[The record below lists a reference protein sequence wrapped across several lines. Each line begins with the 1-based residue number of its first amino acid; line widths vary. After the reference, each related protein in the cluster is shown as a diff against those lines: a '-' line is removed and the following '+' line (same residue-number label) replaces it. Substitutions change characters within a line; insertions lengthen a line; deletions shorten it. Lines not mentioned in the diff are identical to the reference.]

1 MNRQAAL
8 IAGVAVLALAAGFG
22 AAIWHRQPGE
32 PQSGAAQALLA
43 APLNDL
49 QNQTRTLNQYR
60 GKVLVVNFWATWCP
74 PCREEIP
81 HFIEIQRQ
89 PNWKNVQFVGIA
101 LDNPSDVAGFVQE
114 FAVNYPVLIGGVNES
129 EMMRVLGNTSGGLPY
144 TLIYDRDGNLREK
157 IIGGLDKS
165 RLERLLA
172 PLI

>member
-8 IAGVAVLALAAGFG
+8 IAGVAMLALAAGFG

-32 PQSGAAQALLA
+32 SESGAAEALLA

-49 QNQTRTLNQYR
+49 QNQTGTLNQYR

-81 HFIEIQRQ
+81 HFIEIQQQANR
-89 PNWKNVQFVGIA
+89 KNVQFVGIA
-101 LDNPSDVAGFVQE
+101 LDNPSEVAGFVQE
-114 FAVNYPVLIGGVNES
+114 FAINYPILIGGINES
-129 EMMRVLGNTSGGLPY
+129 EMMRALGNASGGLPY
-144 TLIYDRDGNLREK
+144 TLIYDRTGQLREK

>member
-1 MNRQAAL
+1 MNRQAAF
-8 IAGVAVLALAAGFG
+8 IAGVAILALVAGFG
-22 AAIWHRQPGE
+22 AAIWHRQPGKLE
-32 PQSGAAQALLA
+32 SGAAAALLA

-49 QNQTRTLNQYR
+49 QNQTLKLNQYR

-81 HFIEIQRQ
+81 HFIEIQQ
-89 PNWKNVQFVGIA
+89 QLKGENVQFVGIA
-101 LDNPSDVAGFVQE
+101 LDNSSNVAGFVQE
-114 FAVNYPVLIGGVNES
+114 FAVNYPVLIGGINES
-129 EMMRVLGNTSGGLPY
+129 EMMRSLGNASGGLPY
-144 TLIYDRDGNLREK
+144 TLIYDRQGQLKEK

>member
-1 MNRQAAL
+1 MNRQAAF
-8 IAGVAVLALAAGFG
+8 IAGVAMLALAAGFG
-22 AAIWHRQPGE
+22 AAIWYRQPGE
-32 PQSGAAQALLA
+32 PKSGAAEALLA

-74 PCREEIP
+74 PCRVEIP
-81 HFIEIQRQ
+81 HFVEIQRQ
-89 PNWKNVQFVGIA
+89 PNRNNVQFVGIA
-101 LDNPSDVAGFVQE
+101 LDNPADVASFVQE
-114 FAVNYPVLIGGVNES
+114 FAVNYPILIGGINES
-129 EMMRVLGNTSGGLPY
+129 EMMRALGNASGGLPY
-144 TLIYDRDGNLREK
+144 TLIYDRDGKLKEK

>member
-8 IAGVAVLALAAGFG
+8 IAGVAILALAAGFG
-22 AAIWHRQPGE
+22 TAIWHQQPVE
-32 PQSGAAQALLA
+32 SKSGAAEALLA
-43 APLNDL
+43 APLHDL

-60 GKVLVVNFWATWCP
+60 GKILVVNFWATWCP

-89 PNWKNVQFVGIA
+89 PNRKNVQFVGIA
-101 LDNPSDVAGFVQE
+101 LDNPSDVAGFARE
-114 FAVNYPVLIGGVNES
+114 FAINYPILIGGINES
-129 EMMRVLGNTSGGLPY
+129 EMMRALGNASGGLPY
-144 TLIYDRDGNLREK
+144 TLIYDRDGKLREK

-165 RLERLLA
+165 RLDRLLA